1 MRAAANMSHTTC
13 PLCGRANQCA
23 IEIERESGIKQTEP
37 CWCTAVKFDADLLAR
52 VPPEKRN
59 LACICAVCAALS
71 DTSESLQGKS
81 HDGV

>member
-1 MRAAANMSHTTC
+1 MNTTLKANIC
-13 PLCGRANQCA
+13 PLCGQINQC
-23 IEIERESGIKQTEP
+23 IMEIERETGIKQTEP

-59 LACICAVCAALS
+59 LACICAACVTN
-71 DTSESLQGKS
+71 TSGSVGLQGQS

>member
-1 MRAAANMSHTTC
+1 M
-13 PLCGRANQCA
+13 
-23 IEIERESGIKQTEP
+23 EIERETGIKQTEP

-59 LACICAVCAALS
+59 LACICAACATHS
-71 DTSESLQGKS
+71 VISERLQGQS